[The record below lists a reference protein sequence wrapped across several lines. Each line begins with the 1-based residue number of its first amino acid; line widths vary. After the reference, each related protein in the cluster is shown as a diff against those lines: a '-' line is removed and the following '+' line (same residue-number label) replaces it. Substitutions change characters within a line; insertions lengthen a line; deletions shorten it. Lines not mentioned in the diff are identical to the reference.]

1 MINEKNASYYYV
13 ANVAN
18 GIADEASYEGMA
30 AGSMAVVRCTDNLNE
45 ESALS
50 GTPTVR
56 VRIVQKKAD
65 GTYVFSPKFTYAD
78 IVAKSKLAYVA
89 PAEQISYWGY
99 NASTNLV
106 GFGTI
111 TTGATYT
118 LHFVLNHTRNMYNN
132 APQIKTVPYKATSTS
147 QSLMAAGLLQSFL
160 RQFDREP
167 NRTIKAER
175 INSGAQLDAVAAG
188 GAATA
193 AVVYGSNV
201 ITMSSDQ
208 STTILVGSILRLGT
222 SGAGTAPCYVVTAVA
237 AGGLLVTLD
246 VPYQGAS
253 NATFPAAEIE
263 TVTEGNWG
271 IKFTGVAQPALDPI
285 SESTVNQ
292 KVYFDIISDDFVSS
306 TLGTLTEYKATAM
319 SAGSGSSDQ
328 VSYKEVYSQFL
339 DKDIIVSKRPRT
351 KYRIETIAGNTY
363 NLINLT
369 ILASDIHWTA
379 TGMNNKSYINIT
391 LAFKAA
397 LTYDNF
403 ETVFTV

>member
-1 MINEKNASYYYV
+1 MINEKNASYFYV
-13 ANVAN
+13 ADVVN
-18 GIADEASYEGMA
+18 GIADEASYEGMSA
-30 AGSMAVVRCTDNLNE
+30 KSLAVVRCTDNLNE

-65 GTYVFSPKFTYAD
+65 GTYVFSPTFTYAD
-78 IVAKSKLAYVA
+78 IVAKSKQAYVA
-89 PAEQISYWGY
+89 PAEQVSYWGY
-99 NASTNLV
+99 NAATNTV

-111 TTGATYT
+111 ATGTTYT

-147 QSLMAAGLLQSFL
+147 QSLMARGLLESFL
-160 RQFDREP
+160 RQFEREP
-167 NRTIKAER
+167 SRTIKAER

-193 AVVYGSNV
+193 AVVYGSKV

-246 VPYQGAS
+246 VPYQGDS
-253 NATFPAAEIE
+253 NATFPANQIE

-319 SAGSGSSDQ
+319 SAGSGSYDQ
-328 VSYKEVYSQFL
+328 VAYREVYSQFL
-339 DKDIIVSKRPRT
+339 DKDTIVSKRPRT
-351 KYRIETIAGNTY
+351 KYRTEAIAGTTY

-369 ILASDIHWTA
+369 ILASDIHWA
-379 TGMNNKSYINIT
+379 GTGMNNKSYFNIT
-391 LAFKAA
+391 LAFKAGI
-397 LTYDNF
+397 TYDNF
-403 ETVFTV
+403 ETVFAV